1 MNHIQLK
8 VQEILVCQKLQLALN
23 ARFHRDF
30 LLCDL
35 RGLIESGY
43 DMVIRENKP
52 RLLMFKPLVWEGQTK
67 MDLRGLHQWPVI
79 SRHNRSMY
87 MSTSES
93 WKKKTIFYK
102 EKSII
107 SIILEMLQTS

>member
-8 VQEILVCQKLQLALN
+8 VQEILACQKLQFALN
-23 ARFHRDF
+23 ARFHTDF

-35 RGLIESGY
+35 CGY
-43 DMVIRENKP
+43 DMVICENKP

-93 WKKKTIFYK
+93 WKKKNHILQR
-102 EKSII
+102 EKSAAYFRKCCK
-107 SIILEMLQTS
+107 QADF

>member
-8 VQEILVCQKLQLALN
+8 VQEILACQKLQFALN
-23 ARFHRDF
+23 AQFHTDF

-35 RGLIESGY
+35 CGESGY
-43 DMVIRENKP
+43 DMVICENKP
-52 RLLMFKPLVWEGQTK
+52 RLLIFKPLVWEGQTK

-93 WKKKTIFYK
+93 WKKKEPYSTK
-102 EKSII
+102 RKVSC
-107 SIILEMLQTS
+107 IILEMLQTS

>member
-1 MNHIQLK
+1 MNHIQLN
-8 VQEILVCQKLQLALN
+8 VQGILACQKLQFALN
-23 ARFHRDF
+23 ARFHTDF

-35 RGLIESGY
+35 CGLIESGY
-43 DMVIRENKP
+43 DMVICENKP

-67 MDLRGLHQWPVI
+67 DDLRGLRQWPMI

-93 WKKKTIFYK
+93 WKKKNHILQR
-102 EKSII
+102 EKSA
-107 SIILEMLQTS
+107 T